1 MDCRVDLLRE
11 GFRGVVIGVGAVLLI
26 TGPFFGL
33 LSPWLGPALAASGA
47 VLVFWGLRLPT
58 RWCLSEGRLCLM
70 RRCFDLARLKG
81 YEVREVGLGF
91 CREKRLY
98 LVFEDKKVPFPTAV
112 EGAERLARELFG
124 EVPEILRPPKQGIEQ
139 EIEFGKPDWW
149 HDIEH
154 VLVFA
159 VGYFVVGLVVR
170 VAESAGWGV
179 AIVLMAGLVV
189 LGVQLVCLYER
200 LRAPR

>member
-1 MDCRVDLLRE
+1 MDCRVDFLRE
-11 GFRGVVIGVGAVLLI
+11 GFRGVVVGVGAVLLV

-58 RWCLSEGRLCLM
+58 RWCLSEGRLCLA

-98 LVFEDKKVPFPTAV
+98 LVFEEKKVPFPTAV
-112 EGAERLARELFG
+112 EGAERLAKELFG
-124 EVPEILRPPKQGIEQ
+124 EVPEILRPKAGPASEGFPWWEDLWPVLEIAWVYLAADWARRFVQ
-139 EIEFGKPDWW
+139 EVGWGPALLFFGG
-149 HDIEH
+149 
-154 VLVFA
+154 VLFA
-159 VGYFVVGLVVR
+159 VWQVR
-170 VAESAGWGV
+170 CLWG
-179 AIVLMAGLVV
+179 
-189 LGVQLVCLYER
+189 R
-200 LRAPR
+200 RAKL